1 MTEPF
6 NAPELIELLR
16 GLEQRDI
23 PYEIRHQ
30 RATKDCDGIVVRF
43 GTVSRIW
50 DVGFYDY
57 DHIEILKYDLSGDA
71 RTRVTAA
78 SVLSEWDGS

>member
-6 NAPELIELLR
+6 NAPELMELLR
-16 GLEQRDI
+16 GLEHRDI
-23 PYEIRHQ
+23 PYEVRHQ
-30 RATKDCDGIVVRF
+30 RVTNDCDGIVVRF
-43 GTVSRIW
+43 GTVSKIW

-71 RTRVTAA
+71 RVGVTAA
-78 SVLSEWDGS
+78 SVLSDWDAS